1 MHEQKTFR
9 AKALRREFVVNISCY
24 VKIIIYKCLL
34 CSSASDFD
42 NVSNPP
48 SYYLSYLASLS
59 YSKHLKIVEMRCSKI
74 RHCAKNRHKTRSVQ
88 YLNIGNGRFLKL
100 SMVQYHLD
108 DIHRLLKKTNERKR
122 LGYKCS
128 QAEKMHD

>member
-1 MHEQKTFR
+1 MLHEDNDIQMPFM
-9 AKALRREFVVNISCY
+9 Y
-24 VKIIIYKCLL
+24 G
-34 CSSASDFD
+34 SASDFD